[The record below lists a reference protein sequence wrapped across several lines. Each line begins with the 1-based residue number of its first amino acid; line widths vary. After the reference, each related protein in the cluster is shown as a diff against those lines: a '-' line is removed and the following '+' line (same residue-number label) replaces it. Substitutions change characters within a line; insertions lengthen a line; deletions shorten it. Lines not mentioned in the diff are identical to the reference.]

1 MKNRSSTILA
11 LSLSL
16 VIFTGA
22 VYGYMYY
29 MVDVFLDRIVEA
41 QTTSNSLILTKS
53 QEQSF
58 LESYKS
64 TASRWKSLPNY
75 FVDSGHVVNFIEVIE
90 ALGTESGSKVSISS
104 IDSDNLDGAPLGK
117 EGVLSMRITIQGSW
131 SSVMRALSLTETL
144 PYKISIDEIKA
155 NTSNESGS
163 TPASKVIWN
172 LSFNM
177 KIAMLVGSSTPSS
190 I

>member
-1 MKNRSSTILA
+1 MKNRSSIILA

-16 VIFTGA
+16 AIFTGA
-22 VYGYMYY
+22 VYVYMYY
-29 MVDVFLDRIVEA
+29 MVDVFLDRIVKA

-53 QEQSF
+53 QEQNF

-64 TASRWKSLPNY
+64 TASRWKSLPNF
-75 FVDSGHVVNFIEVIE
+75 FVDSTKVVNFIETVE

-104 IDSDNLDGAPLGK
+104 IDADNLEDAPVGK
-117 EGVLSMRITIQGSW
+117 EGVISMHLTIEGSW
-131 SSVMRALSLTETL
+131 SAVMRALSLAETL

-155 NTSNESGS
+155 NSGS
-163 TPASKVIWN
+163 ASASKASLWN
-172 LSFNM
+172 ISFDM
-177 KIAMLVGSSTPSS
+177 KTAMIVGSSTPSS